1 MCIRDRSLFGK
12 VNAQDWQKHNLGTNL
27 NDLKNVQSALT
38 QDITIS
44 PDSIYYDYMI
54 LQSVNLI
61 NNSTQPINVISV
73 QDFAYGYGWSW
84 WVHEMSCTLPQ
95 IINPGYTETI
105 VIAIECLIKAPATEY
120 LHSTMEIVSSVGT
133 QYCHIFLDPKLISAI
148 DKKTDEYIRIY
159 PNPVKD
165 NLIINIDESLSK
177 GQLSI
182 LNISGQQ
189 LLQQEITEAK
199 TTIDV
204 SKLSPGIYVVK
215 MVGEKGVHM
224 GKFVKR

>member
-1 MCIRDRSLFGK
+1 M
-12 VNAQDWQKHNLGTNL
+12 
-27 NDLKNVQSALT
+27 
-38 QDITIS
+38 
-44 PDSIYYDYMI
+44 
-54 LQSVNLI
+54 
-61 NNSTQPINVISV
+61 
-73 QDFAYGYGWSW
+73 
-84 WVHEMSCTLPQ
+84 
-95 IINPGYTETI
+95 
-105 VIAIECLIKAPATEY
+105 
-120 LHSTMEIVSSVGT
+120 
-133 QYCHIFLDPKLISAI
+133 
-148 DKKTDEYIRIY
+148 
-159 PNPVKD
+159 KD